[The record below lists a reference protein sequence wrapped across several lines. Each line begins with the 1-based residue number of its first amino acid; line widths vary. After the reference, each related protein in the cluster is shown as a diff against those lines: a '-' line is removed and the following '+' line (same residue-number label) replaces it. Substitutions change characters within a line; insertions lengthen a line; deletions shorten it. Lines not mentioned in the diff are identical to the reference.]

1 MRHWLI
7 GICTLLLSILSF
19 GCSDTN
25 GLDDGNTDSST
36 ATGINTGTD
45 STPDTGMNTSTDSN
59 VSGTDPDY
67 STEYID
73 LDSDS
78 KGYVCQKVAVN
89 AEPNPPRVIILQ
101 DLSSSLRTYD
111 RWDSLRAAMV
121 QVVDT
126 FNDQFLLGLVPFATT
141 ILDGG
146 YNDGDCTVNRE
157 HVIQPAR
164 GNAEAIKNKVYQIES
179 ADLIGGTPTYEALVA
194 AQEILVGND
203 PGDGSRRVAILVTD
217 GLPNCL
223 DGDGGGAS
231 TPEDQE
237 RVTNTIT
244 QMYSESGMEIY
255 IVGYDMSG
263 SSETLMNTWAAN
275 GGTGSYYPAENTE
288 ELLAQMATIKSE
300 LIPCNYKLEAAIE
313 DPKMVRVQIDG
324 ESLPYNHEKGWILG
338 ENSLSVTMQTS
349 ACQKLRDGADHT
361 VDITVECEEVIVYV
375 E

>member
-1 MRHWLI
+1 MRMEKISFGLI
-7 GICTLLLSILSF
+7 ILLLLVGF
-19 GCSDTN
+19 GCSEFEEDGDGDNMDSATTTGVDNKLDTN
-25 GLDDGNTDSST
+25 NDTASISVGDSS
-36 ATGINTGTD
+36 
-45 STPDTGMNTSTDSN
+45 DTGR
-59 VSGTDPDY
+59 

-78 KGYVCQKVAVN
+78 QGYVCQKVAVN

-101 DLSSSLRTYD
+101 DLSSSLNTYD

-121 QVVDT
+121 QVADT
-126 FNDQFLLGLVPFATT
+126 FDDDFSLGLVPFATT

-146 YNDGDCTVNRE
+146 YNDADCTVNRA

-164 GNAEAIKNKVYQIES
+164 GNAETIKNKVYQIASE
-179 ADLIGGTPTYEALVA
+179 DLVGGTPTYEALIA
-194 AQEILVGND
+194 SQEVLVDND

-223 DGDGGGAS
+223 DGNGGGGS

-237 RVTNTIT
+237 RVTNTIAQVHT
-244 QMYSESGMEIY
+244 DSNIDIY
-255 IVGYDMSG
+255 IVGYDMTGDSV
-263 SSETLMNTWAAN
+263 TLMNTWATN

-300 LIPCNYKLEAAIE
+300 LIPCNYKLASAID

-324 ESLPYNHEKGWILG
+324 DSLPYNQENGWVLG
-338 ENSLSVTMQTS
+338 DDRTSVTMQND
-349 ACQKLRDGADHT
+349 ACNRLRDGADHG
-361 VDITVECEEVIVYV
+361 VDITVECEEVIVLV